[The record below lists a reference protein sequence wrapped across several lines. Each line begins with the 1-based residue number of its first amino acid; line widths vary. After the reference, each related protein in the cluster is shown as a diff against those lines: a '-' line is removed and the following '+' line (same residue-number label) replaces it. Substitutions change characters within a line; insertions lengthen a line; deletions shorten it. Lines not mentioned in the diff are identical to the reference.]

1 MLRGD
6 TVALYGFLGA
16 AHYALQEVKR
26 LVADE
31 PQCFQHCSI
40 KMLATTQQAQVA
52 LIRQLC
58 NEMLKVMPHVAARG
72 AYIPDDPMSVIE
84 VWLSMVQE

>member
-1 MLRGD
+1 
-6 TVALYGFLGA
+6 
-16 AHYALQEVKR
+16 
-26 LVADE
+26 
-31 PQCFQHCSI
+31 
-40 KMLATTQQAQVA
+40 MLATTQQAQVA